1 MSLCIW
7 SKWVIIIESR
17 RKSMNSS
24 DLRIDNRKDI
34 ILLLLFSPGKA
45 QENNEP
51 VSGRTRLM
59 KLVFLFNKE
68 LKSKLSSLKDIS
80 ADREHIFKAFHFGPF
95 SKEVFD
101 DIQFLE
107 NVGLIEEE
115 SGGELSMAELS
126 ESQLFYDDILLQY
139 IGSQEES
146 VDYSEP
152 VFKLSDKG
160 IDFVRQ
166 LYDQLKPKEQ
176 MKLKEFKGTY
186 NSIPLS
192 TLLRYVYKNY
202 PESATESKIRN
213 MM

>member
-1 MSLCIW
+1 
-7 SKWVIIIESR
+7 
-17 RKSMNSS
+17 MNPNPQ
-24 DLRIDNRKDI
+24 RIDNRKDI
-34 ILLLLFSPGKA
+34 ILLLLFSPGKS
-45 QENNEP
+45 QEKNEP

-59 KLVFLFNKE
+59 KLVFLFKKE
-68 LKSKLSSLKDIS
+68 LMSHLPSFKDID
-80 ADREHIFKAFHFGPF
+80 AQRQHDFKAYHFGPF
-95 SKEVFD
+95 SKDVFD

-107 NVGLIEEE
+107 NVGLVDEK

-126 ESQLFYDDILLQY
+126 ESQLFYDDLLLQY

-166 LYDQLKPKEQ
+166 LYDQLESKEH
-176 MKLKEFKGTY
+176 MKLKEFKSTY

-202 PESATESKIRN
+202 PESASESKIRN
-213 MM
+213 SYEY